1 MKGIE
6 MFGEVSNTN
15 SRGGSQYHS
24 QGLCLGFK
32 KLFAKLQMQTKA
44 SPKTHRLVVTS
55 CTCIWWLSG
64 GLSLPELSADTNNL
78 LGRNARRRDSAL
90 VYRASL
96 SGFD

>member
-44 SPKTHRLVVTS
+44 SPKTHRLVVT
-55 CTCIWWLSG
+55 WLY
-64 GLSLPELSADTNNL
+64 LH
-78 LGRNARRRDSAL
+78 L
-90 VYRASL
+90 VAFRGVKFTRTISRHK
-96 SGFD
+96 